1 MNKIRYVFGAILG
14 MLGIALMDLYFGGR
28 HVRKC

>member
-1 MNKIRYVFGAILG
+1 MKKIRYVFGAILG
-14 MLGIALMDLYFGGR
+14 MLGIVLMDMYFGDR